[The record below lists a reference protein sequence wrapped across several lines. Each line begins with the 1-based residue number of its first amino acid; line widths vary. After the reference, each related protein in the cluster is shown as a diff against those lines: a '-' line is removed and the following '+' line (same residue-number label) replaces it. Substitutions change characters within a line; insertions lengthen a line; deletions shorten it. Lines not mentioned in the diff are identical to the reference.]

1 MKKTKKMPKD
11 HPMMWEWC
19 DCWGMYHRWRF
30 PTFAT
35 IALAIGIFW
44 LLNSLGIIKGNIP
57 WWPIILI
64 VVALGWI
71 VNGIV
76 SRCCCR

>member
-1 MKKTKKMPKD
+1 MGDNMKKTKKIPKE
-11 HPMMWEWC
+11 PYMWWE
-19 DCWGMYHRWRF
+19 CWGTYPKWRF

-35 IALAIGIFW
+35 IVLAVGIFW

-76 SRCCCR
+76 SRCCR